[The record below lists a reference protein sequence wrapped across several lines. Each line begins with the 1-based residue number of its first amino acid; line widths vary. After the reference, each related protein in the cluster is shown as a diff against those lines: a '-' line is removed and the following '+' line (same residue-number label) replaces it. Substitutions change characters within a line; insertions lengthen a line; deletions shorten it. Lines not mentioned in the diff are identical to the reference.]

1 MIILLIL
8 AFLVAMYFIGLG
20 VIVAFVKET
29 LHQSKIARE
38 ARKEQKR
45 IMKQNKDN
53 NRVQKTKLT
62 KEEKMKIKHEAN
74 RVAYE
79 NNPKQLQKNVLK
91 KSLDTNLW
99 KEEQRKDLEKDNVIK
114 KLSVR
119 LKQNWKLRKKQLK
132 INRWCRYDKV

>member
-8 AFLVAMYFIGLG
+8 AFLVAMHFIGLG

-79 NNPKQLQKNVLK
+79 NNPKTIARKRFREEFGHEFMERGTTQGYRKGQRYQEIKREVKAELK
-91 KSLDTNLW
+91 
-99 KEEQRKDLEKDNVIK
+99 
-114 KLSVR
+114 
-119 LKQNWKLRKKQLK
+119 RKK
-132 INRWCRYDKV
+132 REDKNK

>member
-29 LHQSKIARE
+29 VHQFKIARV
-38 ARKEQKR
+38 AKKEQKR
-45 IMKQNKDN
+45 IVKQNKGGN
-53 NRVQKTKLT
+53 NKAQKTKLT

-79 NNPKQLQKNVLK
+79 NNPKTIAK
-91 KSLDTNLW
+91 KRF
-99 KEEQRKDLEKDNVIK
+99 KEEFGHEFMERGTTQGFRKGQRYQEIKREIKAELKAEKKEAKNK
-114 KLSVR
+114 
-119 LKQNWKLRKKQLK
+119 
-132 INRWCRYDKV
+132 